1 MLQKSGEYNQLRLV
15 DSPIIY
21 EGLKNPNGGCL
32 GFLNHQQY
40 HEILIGW
47 WTRIFIMI
55 SENLIPN
62 IVGQVVH
69 PLSELKQPGVLF
81 ALRI

>member
-1 MLQKSGEYNQLRLV
+1 
-15 DSPIIY
+15 
-21 EGLKNPNGGCL
+21 
-32 GFLNHQQY
+32 
-40 HEILIGW
+40 
-47 WTRIFIMI
+47 MI